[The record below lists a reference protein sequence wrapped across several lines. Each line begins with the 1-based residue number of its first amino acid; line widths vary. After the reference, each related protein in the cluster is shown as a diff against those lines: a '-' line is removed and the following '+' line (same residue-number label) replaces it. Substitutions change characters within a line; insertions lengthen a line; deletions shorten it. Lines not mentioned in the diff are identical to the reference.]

1 MIARNQWNI
10 SGEEVNDSSSIDVYV
25 LAHSN
30 DLEYWP
36 NDLDLPH

>member
-1 MIARNQWNI
+1 MMLKSPFIA
-10 SGEEVNDSSSIDVYV
+10 SSIDVYV

-36 NDLDLPH
+36 NDLDLSH